1 METSTPVFPN
11 GRAGTTNCSGTFVEV
26 PACAA
31 VKALKGTSADPK
43 PAAPATLM
51 KSRLER
57 NFFSPDMFDISSQW
71 IGSGSGFKRLGI
83 LTLEE
88 IW

>member
-11 GRAGTTNCSGTFVEV
+11 GRVGTTHCSGAFVEV

-43 PAAPATLM
+43 PASPAALM

-57 NFFSPDMFDISSQW
+57 IFFSPDMFDISSQW
-71 IGSGSGFKRLGI
+71 IGFGSGFKGLGI
-83 LTLEE
+83 LTLEG